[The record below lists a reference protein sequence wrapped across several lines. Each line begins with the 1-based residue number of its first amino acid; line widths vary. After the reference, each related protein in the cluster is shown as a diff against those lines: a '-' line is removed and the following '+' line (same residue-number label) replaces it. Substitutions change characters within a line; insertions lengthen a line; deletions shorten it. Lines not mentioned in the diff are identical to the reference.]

1 MKRVFGFCIFRV
13 NTCFYS
19 RSTVDPTRSL
29 SVEPLLHYRFL
40 VARSVVEI
48 IETLV
53 GTGCLYSSA
62 KKSDFSDGEGR
73 SYNWF
78 RSFVLAYL
86 FLVLCWLQCSR

>member
-48 IETLV
+48 IETLSGRAV
-53 GTGCLYSSA
+53 FIRAQKKAIFQMEREEVTTG
-62 KKSDFSDGEGR
+62 FVV
-73 SYNWF
+73 SYWPTYF
-78 RSFVLAYL
+78 
-86 FLVLCWLQCSR
+86 